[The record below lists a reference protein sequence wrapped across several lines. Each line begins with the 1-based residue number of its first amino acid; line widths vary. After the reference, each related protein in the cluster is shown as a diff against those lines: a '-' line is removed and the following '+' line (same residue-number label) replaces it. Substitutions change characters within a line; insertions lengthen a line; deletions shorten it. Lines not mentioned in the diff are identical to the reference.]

1 MTPQTQFDE
10 KTPAAPPSFTEAPV
24 VTRSDERQR
33 SREPH
38 EMTYAE
44 RQGLAMGWVS
54 IALGIFLLFGGL
66 ALWASVALSAGFG
79 GWLISMAVMGV
90 IVVAAIIAVAYFVIR
105 PGRSIER

>member
-1 MTPQTQFDE
+1 MIPQTQLDGRD
-10 KTPAAPPSFTEAPV
+10 PAAPAPSTNAPV
-24 VTRSDERQR
+24 ATPTAERVR

-38 EMTYAE
+38 ELTYGE

-54 IALGIFLLFGGL
+54 IALGIFLLLGGL

-90 IVVAAIIAVAYFVIR
+90 IVVAAIVAVAIFVIR
-105 PGRSIER
+105 PVR